1 MVGVAEKTVTVVVP
15 SLLAKVTGE
24 QRELSVP
31 ASGPRSVAEIL
42 DDLAGDFPVFNRR
55 VRNETGAIR
64 RYVNL
69 YLDGEDIR
77 TLQGPATLV
86 APGQELLIIQ
96 SVAGG

>member
-1 MVGVAEKTVTVVVP
+1 VVDVAAKAVTVVVP
-15 SLLAKVTGE
+15 GLLAKVTGE

-31 ASGPRSVAEIL
+31 ASGPRSVGDIL
-42 DDLAGDFPVFNRR
+42 DDLARDYPVFDRR

-64 RYVNL
+64 RYVNF

-77 TLQGPATLV
+77 SLDGPETLV

>member
-1 MVGVAEKTVTVVVP
+1 MDVAAKAVTVVVP
-15 SLLAKVTGE
+15 GLLAKVTGE

-31 ASGPRSVAEIL
+31 ASGPRSVGDIL
-42 DDLAGDFPVFNRR
+42 DDLARDYPVFDRR

-64 RYVNL
+64 RYVNF

-77 TLQGPATLV
+77 SLDGPETLV